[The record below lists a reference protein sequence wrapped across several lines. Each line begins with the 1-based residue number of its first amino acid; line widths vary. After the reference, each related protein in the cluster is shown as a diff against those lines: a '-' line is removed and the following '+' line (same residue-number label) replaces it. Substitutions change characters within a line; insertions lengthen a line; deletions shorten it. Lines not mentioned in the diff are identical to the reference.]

1 MQGREGAEPGIAL
14 LRSHGERCFHP
25 GPRRGLGRECCSCRE
40 EGTGM
45 SDNGSMAD
53 MALGCRSSLLNAILG
68 LDKQESFAS
77 TKSRQRARHP
87 WITLS
92 RLVPPPERFVPMREH
107 CTGHSVP
114 RGLCLGAPCVW
125 HPLPRGLCLGTPCM
139 LQGWDILAL
148 LQQHPGA
155 AFLQTGIRDSHVLH
169 SQQGL

>member
-1 MQGREGAEPGIAL
+1 
-14 LRSHGERCFHP
+14 
-25 GPRRGLGRECCSCRE
+25 
-40 EGTGM
+40 M

-114 RGLCLGAPCVW
+114 RGLCLGAPSVR

-169 SQQGL
+169 SQQGLWLLVWGSSRDGVPLCVGTESMWLYSFSASSTDCGGMTRAH